1 MTILDYN
8 QIDTDL
14 DKLVSI
20 PFIGRSGSISSIVLI
35 NKDTK
40 EEYTP
45 TYTESADGVTVD
57 FSSFWADL
65 TIDTILSIIVK
76 GVSNNLYRDIVVFNG
91 RIDTKLD
98 YTQNEQSGTGY
109 VFG

>member
-20 PFIGRSGSISSIVLI
+20 PFIGRSGSISSVVLI

-45 TYTESADGVTVD
+45 TYVESTNEVTVD

>member
-8 QIDTDL
+8 QIDISR
-14 DKLVSI
+14 DKLVLI
-20 PFIGRSGSISSIVLI
+20 PFIGRDGFISSIVLI

-45 TYTESADGVTVD
+45 AYTESTDGVTVD
-57 FSSFWADL
+57 FSSFWSDL
-65 TIDTILSIIVK
+65 NIDTILSIVVK
-76 GVSNNLYRDIVVFNG
+76 GSSNNLYRDIVVFNG

-98 YTQNEQSGTGY
+98 YTQNEKSGTGY